1 MRLKGDPC
9 AIDVGTFVMNL
20 HHKLLRL
27 GVVRT
32 KRTDEH
38 GWAWCEVDFL
48 EDDIYVNNKTI
59 HSDLSGKDQFQA
71 EHRVDHLIPVS
82 TKWLQNVLNAYGE
95 YQDERRTENG

>member
-9 AIDVGTFVMNL
+9 AIDVGTFVMSL

-48 EDDIYVNNKTI
+48 EDDIYVKNKTI
-59 HSDLSGKDQFQA
+59 HSELSGKDQFQK

-82 TKWLQNVLNAYGE
+82 TKWLQNVLNAYGD
-95 YQDERRTENG
+95 YQDERRTEDG